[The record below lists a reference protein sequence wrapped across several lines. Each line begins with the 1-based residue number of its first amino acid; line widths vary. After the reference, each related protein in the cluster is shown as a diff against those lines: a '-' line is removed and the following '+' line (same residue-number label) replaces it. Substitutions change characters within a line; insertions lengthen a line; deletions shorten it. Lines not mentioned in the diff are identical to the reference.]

1 MGHIVEMGCAATKV
15 SDQQQN
21 DDNNEEDGGGGD
33 DVPLPIAPVS
43 IEGDATVEV
52 IPVPEGENGFP
63 VPFGLSL
70 YY

>member
-1 MGHIVEMGCAATKV
+1 MGCAATKV

-21 DDNNEEDGGGGD
+21 DDNKEEDGGGN
-33 DVPLPIAPVS
+33 DVPIAPVS